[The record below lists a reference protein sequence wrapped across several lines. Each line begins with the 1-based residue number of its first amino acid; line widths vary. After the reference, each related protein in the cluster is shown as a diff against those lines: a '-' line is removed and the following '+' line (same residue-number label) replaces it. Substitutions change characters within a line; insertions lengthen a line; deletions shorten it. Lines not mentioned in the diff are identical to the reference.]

1 MDEQDAE
8 TFEKHSDELI
18 RFATILVGPDAA
30 GGRAVDAA
38 VRAFSTTGWK
48 DVDEPKA
55 YLYRAVLNQARQANR
70 SSRRRLRR
78 EAAWAARAHVEEPSH
93 GRPEVIEA
101 MRRLSARQR
110 SVVYFA
116 YWHDLHPSAIAD
128 LLATSPRTVH
138 RDGAVPGFAGSERR
152 SPGTA
157 VAARGKTFAG
167 VPAGEVD
174 GEPQEGLPPTAWM
187 DS

>member
-30 GGRAVDAA
+30 EDVLVDAA

-70 SSRRRLRR
+70 SRHRRQRR
-78 EAAWAARAHVEEPSH
+78 EAAWSAGAEIHEPSH
-93 GRPEVIEA
+93 VRPEVIEA

-138 RDGAVPGFAGSERR
+138 RELAQ
-152 SPGTA
+152 
-157 VAARGKTFAG
+157 ARKHL
-167 VPAGEVD
+167 EV
-174 GEPQEGLPPTAWM
+174 LLR
-187 DS
+187 